1 MMKIIL
7 YINTAEN
14 NRVDKESYL
23 EKVIEVE
30 GALRDS
36 SSVLTPCIVFE
47 LPNLSASELIDE
59 DGNLVETSDDEV
71 IAESD
76 FFYQFNYAYIAEFG
90 RYYFVSDIQITRSH
104 IFMVSMVVDVLMSF
118 KDNLLA
124 LDAFIDRN
132 EFDYNSTIP
141 DDLIPLTLEKQVMEY
156 VPDRGSFVNTTF
168 DTNLENDSYTITIT
182 ILGVMGSYE
191 EIEPPTDSGLPKIND
206 YNMTSSTTTYIIR
219 ESDYLSIINGL
230 MGDYSTY
237 KDYVLSIVAYPFE
250 VDSQYPDIMDVVA
263 FGYDENHDPRT
274 IPYFDE
280 SGDPVQ
286 GKFGQSFSKYMV
298 VADFEIPYV
307 SNFTYFEPFAQ
318 YELYIPYFGWV
329 KLDFD
334 LVKGHRLLVY
344 YACNRDDGSATAYV
358 WDYTGKRM
366 VYSTPCQLG
375 IKLAYSST
383 NQEELTAQ
391 KNAIG
396 LNLAVG
402 LISSAL
408 TIGMGAV
415 AKNPVAVAKGTIA
428 GASAITSAIN
438 AYSMLFPRASA
449 TFGDSTTGLYSPTDV
464 RLRVTKNVILPS
476 DMGKFRKLY
485 GAPLKQNRLLSV
497 LSGFTIV
504 GDVHLEG
511 INAYKKEKDEIDRL
525 LKSGVIL

>member
-1 MMKIIL
+1 MKIIL
-7 YINTAEN
+7 YVNTAEN

-23 EKVIEVE
+23 EKVIEVD

-36 SSVLTPCIVFE
+36 SSVITPSIVFE

-59 DGNLVETSDDEV
+59 DGNIVETPDDEV
-71 IAESD
+71 AIESEY
-76 FFYQFNYAYIAEFG
+76 FYQFNYAYIAEFG

-118 KDNLLA
+118 KGNLLA
-124 LDAFIDRN
+124 LDAFIERN
-132 EFDYNSTIP
+132 EFDYDAKIP
-141 DDLIPLTLEKQVMEY
+141 DDLIPLNLDKQVIEY
-156 VPDRGSFVNTTF
+156 TPDRGDLVNTIF
-168 DTNLENDSYTITIT
+168 DTNLEVESYTITIT
-182 ILGVMGSYE
+182 ILGTIGSYE
-191 EIEPPTDSGLPKIND
+191 EIEPPTGSGLPKIND

-219 ESDYLSIINGL
+219 LSDYASIINGL
-230 MGDYSTY
+230 MGAQSTY
-237 KDYVLSIVAYPFE
+237 KDYVMSVVAYPFE
-250 VDSQYPDIMDVVA
+250 VDSQYPDIKGDIA
-263 FGYDENHDPRT
+263 FGYDDQGNPRT
-274 IPYFDE
+274 MPYYDTE
-280 SGDPVQ
+280 NPVQ
-286 GKFGQSFSKYMV
+286 GKFAQSFSKYMV
-298 VADFEIPYV
+298 IADFEVDYTPR
-307 SNFTYFEPFAQ
+307 FDFLEPFSQ

-358 WDYTGKRM
+358 WDYTGNRM